1 MDTDSLIRFA
11 CVTTPGMDREGIAF
25 PYLQAIEKTGL
36 GVRVMPIGA
45 MHFGM
50 APWNLVSH
58 LFMTALKTR
67 FINVVA
73 IEPGTSLGTAIS
85 SAQFGHA
92 GSGGQVAYQPPL
104 ALSGLFTV
112 GIPNVAIM
120 SGVTMPA
127 GKEIDSLKHYT
138 AVICVVASG
147 VRDLGKLGIKA
158 VSIPAE
164 SDSLSRLFS
173 GMMPA

>member
-1 MDTDSLIRFA
+1 
-11 CVTTPGMDREGIAF
+11 MDREGIAF
-25 PYLQAIEKTGL
+25 PYLQAIDGTGL

-50 APWNLVSH
+50 TPWNLVSH

-73 IEPGTSLGTAIS
+73 IEPGTSLGAPIS
-85 SAQFGHA
+85 SSQFGRA
-92 GSGGQVAYQPPL
+92 GSGEEAAYQPSL

-112 GIPNVAIM
+112 GIPNVAII
-120 SGVTMPA
+120 SGVTMPKD
-127 GKEIDSLKHYT
+127 KEIDSLRHYT
-138 AVICVVASG
+138 AVVCCTDSG
-147 VRDLGKLGIKA
+147 VQDLGKLGVKA
-158 VSIPAE
+158 VKIPAE
-164 SDSLSRLFS
+164 SDQLSRLFS